1 MSLRESLELA
11 GRLTL
16 RLSDREGRVVH
27 ESVAHNDITIHGRDL
42 VARLFNA
49 ELATTPIP
57 RVTQIGLGSDDG
69 AFDPQANGLGRGL
82 GFTPIT
88 TFEDE
93 TVMDGGR
100 PRKRL
105 RLTGELAEGDFKG
118 KLLHEA
124 GLFTEDGKVMYNR
137 VTFPTITKTDQFK
150 LTLVWEITF

>member
-16 RLSDREGRVVH
+16 RMSDREGRVVH
-27 ESVAHNDITIHGRDL
+27 EAVAHNDITIHGRDL

-49 ELATTPIP
+49 ELAATPIP
-57 RVTQIGLGSDDG
+57 RVTQIGLGSGGG
-69 AFDPQANGLGRGL
+69 AFDPEANGLEREL

-88 TFEDE
+88 TFENE
-93 TVMDGGR
+93 TVVEGGR
-100 PRKRL
+100 SRKRL
-105 RLTGELAEGDFKG
+105 RLTGELAEGDVNG
-118 KLLHEA
+118 ELREA

-137 VTFPTITKTDQFK
+137 VTFATITKTDQFK